1 MPHIPNLL
9 APKSPD
15 GEDAAFPVL
24 PQKQKRPSV
33 VTPKVDLFVPMHMD
47 FSKG

>member
-15 GEDAAFPVL
+15 GEDAVFPVL

-33 VTPKVDLFVPMHMD
+33 VTPKVDLFVPMGVEI
-47 FSKG
+47 FKI